1 MSLQAG
7 NRLFLV
13 VLIAVLFSSCT
24 VKTKITDKWG
34 MTYTVDSKGD
44 ALVKYEEPGRTIT
57 VDNRGR
63 PGIIEQI
70 FSAILMRGS
79 SGDIKD

>member
-13 VLIAVLFSSCT
+13 ILIAVLFSSCT
-24 VKTKITDKWG
+24 VKTQITDEEG
-34 MTYTVDSKGD
+34 ASYTVRSKGD
-44 ALVKYEEPGRTIT
+44 ALVRVEEQGRTVT

-63 PGIIEQI
+63 PGIIEQV
-70 FSAILMRGS
+70 FSAIFMRASKGAVE
-79 SGDIKD
+79 K